1 MPALLRPYRRVNNQ
15 THMTTENTNNTLETF
30 SQTENA
36 KQVNE
41 TARSKKESTAVSE
54 SEYETDS
61 DFEPGTDDEIE
72 IAILDSD
79 FEQKTKIAKENP
91 SSLMGKVKEL
101 LSFARFLLFMITFV
115 QTILQFDVDF

>member
-1 MPALLRPYRRVNNQ
+1 MGVNIINNVQ
-15 THMTTENTNNTLETF
+15 TSHPKTTENTNNTLETF

-36 KQVNE
+36 KQVNK

>member
-1 MPALLRPYRRVNNQ
+1 MGVNIINNVQ
-15 THMTTENTNNTLETF
+15 TSHPKTTENTNNTLETF

-36 KQVNE
+36 KQVNK

-61 DFEPGTDDEIE
+61 EPGTDDEIE

-79 FEQKTKIAKENP
+79 FEQKTKIAKEKP

-101 LSFARFLLFMITFV
+101 LSFARFILFMITFA
-115 QTILQFDVDF
+115 QTILQIDVDF